1 MLYGY
6 MRVSTKGQ
14 ARDGNSLADQER
26 KLCEAGVAKENIYGD
41 AFTGTKSERPEF
53 TKLLGLLKEG
63 DTLVVCKL
71 DRFARSAAD
80 GIKLVDEL
88 ISRGVKVN
96 VLNMGLMDNST
107 TGKLIRGIFF
117 CFAEFERDMIIERT
131 AAGKEVAR
139 QRDGYREGRPVA
151 ELPGLEDVV
160 EAHRRGKLSVSECCE
175 ALGCSRSTFYKY
187 RSKVA

>member
-14 ARDGNSLADQER
+14 ARDGNSLADQKQ
-26 KLCEAGVAKENIYGD
+26 KLMDAGVAEENIFSD
-41 AFTGTKSERPEF
+41 AFTGTKAERPEF
-53 TKLLGLLKEG
+53 SRLLDVLKAG

-80 GIKLVDEL
+80 GIRICEDL
-88 ISRGVKVN
+88 ISRGVTVH
-96 VLNMGLMDNST
+96 VLNMGVMDNST

-131 AAGKEVAR
+131 SAGKAVAR
-139 QRDGYREGRPVA
+139 ENPEWREGRKAKDMSRLRELLVA
-151 ELPGLEDVV
+151 
-160 EAHRRGKLSVSECCE
+160 GKSVQECCRE
-175 ALGCSRSTFYKY
+175 LGCSRSTYYKY
-187 RSKVA
+187 AKEVA